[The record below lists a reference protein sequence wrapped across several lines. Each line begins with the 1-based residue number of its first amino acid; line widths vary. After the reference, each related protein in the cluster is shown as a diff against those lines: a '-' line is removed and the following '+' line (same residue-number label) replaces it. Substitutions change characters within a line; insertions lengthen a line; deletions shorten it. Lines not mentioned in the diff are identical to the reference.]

1 MWTVEPLVLSV
12 EERDELERRVRGLTT
27 AHRDRQRAE
36 VVLLAADGWPGTQI
50 APRVGMSQQS
60 VCKWRQQ
67 FRYGGPRRP
76 RWRASVGATVGV
88 RADGSV
94 GVDGKVTEEHSEV
107 DSHWSHSEL
116 ATAMKAASIPISA
129 SQIGRIL
136 AADDVKPHR
145 VQGWLTRR
153 DTPEFWERAADV
165 CGLYLTPP
173 VNAVVLS
180 IDAKKAA

>member
-67 FRYGGPRRP
+67 FRYGGLDGLADAPL
-76 RWRASVGATVGV
+76 GATVGV
-88 RADGSV
+88 QADGSV
-94 GVDGKVTEEHSEV
+94 GVDG
-107 DSHWSHSEL
+107 
-116 ATAMKAASIPISA
+116 
-129 SQIGRIL
+129 QG
-136 AADDVKPHR
+136 HR
-145 VQGWLTRR
+145 G
-153 DTPEFWERAADV
+153 TPR
-165 CGLYLTPP
+165 
-173 VNAVVLS
+173 S
-180 IDAKKAA
+180 

>member
-67 FRYGGPRRP
+67 FRYGGL
-76 RWRASVGATVGV
+76 
-88 RADGSV
+88 DGLARMLAFI
-94 GVDGKVTEEHSEV
+94 EHRNQ
-107 DSHWSHSEL
+107 
-116 ATAMKAASIPISA
+116 TAQPFNW
-129 SQIGRIL
+129 
-136 AADDVKPHR
+136 V
-145 VQGWLTRR
+145 
-153 DTPEFWERAADV
+153 
-165 CGLYLTPP
+165 Y
-173 VNAVVLS
+173 
-180 IDAKKAA
+180 DAKEAA

>member
-67 FRYGGPRRP
+67 FRSRDDLVARML
-76 RWRASVGATVGV
+76 AFI
-88 RADGSV
+88 
-94 GVDGKVTEEHSEV
+94 EHRNQ
-107 DSHWSHSEL
+107 
-116 ATAMKAASIPISA
+116 TAQPFN
-129 SQIGRIL
+129 
-136 AADDVKPHR
+136 R
-145 VQGWLTRR
+145 V
-153 DTPEFWERAADV
+153 
-165 CGLYLTPP
+165 Y
-173 VNAVVLS
+173 
-180 IDAKKAA
+180 DAKKAA